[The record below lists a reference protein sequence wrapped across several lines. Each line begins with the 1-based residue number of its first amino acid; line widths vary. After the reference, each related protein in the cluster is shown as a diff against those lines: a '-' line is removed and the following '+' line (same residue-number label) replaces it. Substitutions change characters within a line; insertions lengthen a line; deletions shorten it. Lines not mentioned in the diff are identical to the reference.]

1 MKLINLPQA
10 VRILNAGGIIIYPTD
25 TAFGIGC
32 RIDKYQTVDKLFKI
46 RKRPPEVAMPV
57 LVGSVEMANKY
68 FDKPDDVV
76 VKMMKKYW
84 PGALTIVYNCK
95 EKSIYPP
102 IRASKK
108 TVGLR
113 LPDNATVIE
122 LIRSVEVPILGPSAN
137 FHGGITPFKIEE
149 VDPELISKVDGVVG
163 GVCTLKRVSTVV
175 DLSVKPYRIIRPG
188 AIKIK

>member
-10 VRILNAGGIIIYPTD
+10 VRILNAGGIIIFPTD

-32 RIDKYQTVDKLFKI
+32 RIDKFQTVDKLFKI
-46 RKRPPEVAMPV
+46 RKRPADVAMPV
-57 LVGSVEMANKY
+57 LVGSIEMANKY
-68 FDKPDDVV
+68 FDKPDDLVT
-76 VKMMKKYW
+76 KLMKKYW
-84 PGALTIVYNCK
+84 PGALTIVYSCK

-102 IRASKK
+102 IRAHKP

-113 LPDNATVIE
+113 LPDNPTVIE

-137 FHGGITPFKIEE
+137 FHGDATPFNIED
-149 VDPELISKVDGVVG
+149 VSQELISKVDGVVG
-163 GVCTLKRVSTVV
+163 GVCTLKHVSTVV
-175 DLSVKPYRIIRPG
+175 DCSVKPYKIIRQG